1 MFFSVTNLLIFLA
14 VYLAC
19 AIPFGYL
26 IVRFQKD
33 MDVRNVGSG
42 NIGATNVLR
51 TGGKVAGLLTLLLDT
66 LKGAVAILAAQY
78 LSHNDPRV
86 VGLAAVIAL
95 LAHMFPVYLKF
106 KGGKGVATGLGVFL
120 VLAPWAALSVVLIFA
135 GVVILT
141 RYVSLGSILAAVFF
155 PIFYYFLVV
164 RYDRGHTC
172 ILEGAVFCCILIV
185 LRHSKNL
192 QRLVQGEE
200 RRFGGGKS

>member
-1 MFFSVTNLLIFLA
+1 MFFSVTNLLIFLFI
-14 VYLAC
+14 YLGC

-26 IVRFQKD
+26 IVRFQKNV
-33 MDVRNVGSG
+33 DVRNVGSG

-51 TGGKVAGLLTLLLDT
+51 AGGKTAGILTLLLDA
-66 LKGAVAILAAQY
+66 LKGALAILVAQR
-78 LSHNDPRV
+78 LSHQDTRV

-95 LAHMFPVYLKF
+95 LAHLYPVYLKF

-120 VLAPWAALSVVLIFA
+120 VLAPWATLSVVLVFA

-155 PIFYYFLVV
+155 PIFFYFLIV
-164 RYDRGHTC
+164 RYDSSQIW
-172 ILEGAVFCCILIV
+172 ILGGAVSCSILIV

-200 RRFGGGKS
+200 RRFGGGES